1 MTFALGQR
9 SKDRLEGVHPD
20 LVKVIEEAIKES
32 PLDFSITEGLR
43 TKERQQELFSAGKS
57 QTMNSRHLT
66 GKAVDIAVF
75 VNSKVTWE
83 FDKYKTVADH
93 IKSVAKSLDTPIVW
107 GGDWVSFKDFVDK
120 QIKFP
125 KLSDFEVIEPEIT

>member
-43 TKERQQELFSAGKS
+43 TKERQKELFDAGKS
-57 QTMNSRHLT
+57 QTMNSRHIT
-66 GKAVDIAVF
+66 GKAIDIAVL
-75 VNSKVTWE
+75 VDGKVTW
-83 FDKYKTVADH
+83 DIQYYRIVTDH
-93 IKSVAKSLDTPIVW
+93 VKQVAKELDIPIVC
-107 GGDWVSFKDFVDK
+107 GIDWTSFVDG
-120 QIKFP
+120 P
-125 KLSDFEVIEPEIT
+125 HIELHRAKYA

>member
-1 MTFALGQR
+1 MTFSFGNK
-9 SKDRLEGVHPD
+9 SKERLSGVHPD

-66 GKAVDIAVF
+66 GKAVDIAVIK
-75 VNSKVTWE
+75 NGTVTWDFKE
-83 FDKYKTVADH
+83 YQIAADH
-93 IKSVAKSLDTPIVW
+93 IKKVAKELGIDIVW
-107 GGDWVSFKDFVDK
+107 GGDWVSFKDG
-120 QIKFP
+120 P
-125 KLSDFEVIEPEIT
+125 HFELNKSKYP